1 MNIKMVID
9 MSWTTTD
16 KTKAVT
22 TNESAKGQYALRK
35 EAMLQQIKESQE
47 NNKSFLCLG
56 IWGEPKSAKSAT
68 AMDLLTDEDI
78 KNGLHVLVFDFDN
91 RAIDVKRNHYDNIE
105 NLIVY
110 NPIVRKD
117 GSLVDFDETMNNA
130 RAFYEMAK
138 EYLEDG
144 KLKAVIVDGADKLLT
159 DVCETKMREKHGMD
173 ADTVIK
179 QPPYV
184 WGDRNTPYK
193 NFLHKQILEMPCHR
207 IVIAHSKDKYAGNPN
222 PVGVEANWHSTTE
235 DIFTATVRMSRDI
248 RKNGATFT
256 AMVEASARKPE
267 MIGKRLKVLSI
278 EDGKVDWTGFPE
290 IKAGEL

>member
-47 NNKSFLCLG
+47 NNKSYLCLG

-91 RAIDVKRNHYDNIE
+91 RAIDVKRNHYDNNE

-138 EYLEDG
+138 EYLAEG

-235 DIFTATVRMSRDI
+235 DIFTATVKMSRDI

-267 MIGKRLKVLSI
+267 MIGKRLRVLTI
-278 EDGKVDWTGFPE
+278 EDGKIDWAGFPE

>member
-47 NNKSFLCLG
+47 NNKSYLCLG

-91 RAIDVKRNHYDNIE
+91 RAIDVKRNHYDNNE

-138 EYLEDG
+138 EYLADG

-193 NFLHKQILEMPCHR
+193 NFLHKQILEMACHR

-267 MIGKRLKVLSI
+267 MIGKRLKVLTI
-278 EDGKVDWTGFPE
+278 EDGKVDWSGFPE

>member
-1 MNIKMVID
+1 

-22 TNESAKGQYALRK
+22 TNESGKGQYALRK

-47 NNKSFLCLG
+47 NNKSYLCLG

-91 RAIDVKRNHYDNIE
+91 RAIDVKRNHYDNNE

-138 EYLEDG
+138 EYLADG

-193 NFLHKQILEMPCHR
+193 NFLHKQILEMACHR

-267 MIGKRLKVLSI
+267 MIGKRLKVLTI
-278 EDGKVDWTGFPE
+278 EDGKVDWSGFPE

>member
-1 MNIKMVID
+1 
-9 MSWTTTD
+9 MSRTTTD

-22 TNESAKGQYALRK
+22 TKESDEGKYALRK
-35 EAMLQQIKESQE
+35 KAMLEQIKQAQE

-68 AMDLLTDEDI
+68 AMDLLTEEDI
-78 KNGLHVLVFDFDN
+78 KNDMKVLVFDFDN
-91 RAIDVKRNHYDNIE
+91 RAIDVKRNHYENVE

-117 GSLVDFDETMNNA
+117 GSLVNFDETMDNA
-130 RAFYEMAK
+130 RAFYQMA
-138 EYLEDG
+138 LEILEEG

-267 MIGKRLKVLSI
+267 MIGKRLKVLTI
-278 EDGKVDWTGFPE
+278 EDGKIDWSGFPE

>member
-1 MNIKMVID
+1 

-68 AMDLLTDEDI
+68 AMDILTEEDI

-138 EYLEDG
+138 EYLAED

-248 RKNGATFT
+248 RKSGATFT

-267 MIGKRLKVLSI
+267 MIGKRLKVLTI
-278 EDGKVDWTGFPE
+278 EDGKVDWIGFPE

>member
-1 MNIKMVID
+1 MG
-9 MSWTTTD
+9 WTDND

-22 TNESAKGQYALRK
+22 TNESDKGQYALRK
-35 EAMLQQIKESQE
+35 KAMLQRIKESQE
-47 NNKSFLCLG
+47 NNESFLCLG

-68 AMDLLTDEDI
+68 ALDMLTDEDI
-78 KNGLHVLVFDFDN
+78 KNDKHVLVFDFDN
-91 RAIDVKRNHYDNIE
+91 RAIDVKRNHYGNNE

-110 NPIVRKD
+110 NPIVRKE
-117 GSLVDFDETMNNA
+117 GSLVDFDETMSNA
-130 RAFYEMAK
+130 RAFYALAK
-138 EYLEDG
+138 EYLAED

-159 DVCETKMREKHGMD
+159 DVCETYMREKHNMD

-235 DIFTATVRMSRDI
+235 DVFTATIRMQRDVRQ
-248 RKNGATFT
+248 KGAVYT
-256 AMVEASARKPE
+256 AIIEASARKPE
-267 MIGKRLKVLSI
+267 MIGQRIKVLSI
-278 EDGKVDWTGFPE
+278 NDGTVTWNGLPE

>member
-1 MNIKMVID
+1 MVMN
-9 MSWTTTD
+9 MSWSTTGKKQAITKNETD
-16 KTKAVT
+16 EGK
-22 TNESAKGQYALRK
+22 YALRK
-35 EAMLQQIKESQE
+35 KELLQVIKQIQE
-47 NNKSFLCLG
+47 NNTSYLCLG

-68 AMDLLTDEDI
+68 ALDILTDEDI
-78 KNGLHVLVFDFDN
+78 ENDMKVMVFDFDN
-91 RAIDVKRNHYDNIE
+91 RAIDVKRNHYNNVE

-110 NPIVRKD
+110 NPIVREE
-117 GSLVDFDETMNNA
+117 GSLVDFNETMNNA
-130 RAFYEMAK
+130 RAFYQLAQEF
-138 EYLEDG
+138 LEEG

-159 DVCETKMREKHGMD
+159 DVCETYMRNKHGLD
-173 ADTVIK
+173 ADTVMK
-179 QPPYV
+179 AAPYV

-222 PVGVEANWHSTTE
+222 PIGVEANWHSSTE
-235 DIFTATVRMSRDI
+235 DIFTATVKMSRDI

-267 MIGKRLKVLSI
+267 LIGKRIKVLSI
-278 EDGKVDWTGFPE
+278 DDGKVEWNGFPE

>member
-1 MNIKMVID
+1 
-9 MSWTTTD
+9 MSWTNND
-16 KTKAVT
+16 KTKAIT
-22 TNESAKGQYALRK
+22 TNESDKGQYALRK
-35 EAMLQQIKESQE
+35 KAMLEQIKIAQE
-47 NNKSFLCLG
+47 NNRSHLCLG

-68 AMDLLTDEDI
+68 ALDILTDEDI
-78 KNGLHVLVFDFDN
+78 KNDMKVLVFDFDN

-117 GSLVDFDETMNNA
+117 GSLVDFNETMNNA
-130 RAFYEMAK
+130 RAFYQMA
-138 EYLEDG
+138 LETLEEG

-222 PVGVEANWHSTTE
+222 PVGVEANWHSSTE
-235 DIFTATVRMSRDI
+235 DIFTSTIKMSRDI

-267 MIGKRLKVLSI
+267 MIGKRLKVLTI
-278 EDGKVDWTGFPE
+278 DNGKVEWNGFPE

>member
-1 MNIKMVID
+1 MVIE

-68 AMDLLTDEDI
+68 AMDILTEEDI

-138 EYLEDG
+138 EYLAEN

-267 MIGKRLKVLSI
+267 MIGKRLKVLTI
-278 EDGKVDWTGFPE
+278 EDGKVDWIGFPE

>member
-1 MNIKMVID
+1 

-16 KTKAVT
+16 KTDAVT
-22 TNESAKGQYALRK
+22 TKESAKGQYALRK
-35 EAMLQQIKESQE
+35 KAMLQQIKEAQD

-68 AMDLLTDEDI
+68 AMDLLTEEDI
-78 KNGLHVLVFDFDN
+78 KDGQHVLVFDFDN
-91 RAIDVKRNHYDNIE
+91 RAIDVKRNHYGNIE

-138 EYLEDG
+138 EYLADG

-193 NFLHKQILEMPCHR
+193 NFLHKQILEMKCHR

-222 PVGVEANWHSTTE
+222 PIGVEANWHSTTE

-267 MIGKRLKVLSI
+267 MIGKRLKVLTI

>member
-1 MNIKMVID
+1 

-22 TNESAKGQYALRK
+22 TKESDEGKYALRK
-35 EAMLQQIKESQE
+35 KAMLEQIKQAQE

-68 AMDLLTDEDI
+68 AMDLLTEEDI
-78 KNGLHVLVFDFDN
+78 KNDMKVLVFDFDN
-91 RAIDVKRNHYDNIE
+91 RAIDVKRNHYENVE

-117 GSLVDFDETMNNA
+117 GSLVNFDETMDNA
-130 RAFYEMAK
+130 RAFYQMA
-138 EYLEDG
+138 LEILEEG

-267 MIGKRLKVLSI
+267 MIGKRLKVLTI
-278 EDGKVDWTGFPE
+278 EDGKIDWSGFPE

>member
-1 MNIKMVID
+1 MNIRMVID

-22 TNESAKGQYALRK
+22 TKESDEGKYALRK
-35 EAMLQQIKESQE
+35 RAMLEQIKQAQE

-68 AMDLLTDEDI
+68 AMDLLTEEDI
-78 KNGLHVLVFDFDN
+78 KNDMKVLVFDFDN
-91 RAIDVKRNHYDNIE
+91 RAIDVKRNHYGNVE

-117 GSLVDFDETMNNA
+117 GSLVDFDETMDNA
-130 RAFYEMAK
+130 RAFYQMA
-138 EYLEDG
+138 LELLEEG

-193 NFLHKQILEMPCHR
+193 NFLHKQILEMQCHR

-267 MIGKRLKVLSI
+267 MIGKRLKVLTI
-278 EDGKVDWTGFPE
+278 EDGKVDWNGFPE

>member
-1 MNIKMVID
+1 

-22 TNESAKGQYALRK
+22 TKESDEGKYALRK
-35 EAMLQQIKESQE
+35 KAMLEQIKQAQE

-68 AMDLLTDEDI
+68 AMDLLTEEDI
-78 KNGLHVLVFDFDN
+78 KNDMKVLVFDFDN
-91 RAIDVKRNHYDNIE
+91 RAIDVKRNHYGNVE

-117 GSLVDFDETMNNA
+117 GSLVDFDETMDNA
-130 RAFYEMAK
+130 RAFYQMA
-138 EYLEDG
+138 LEILEEG

-267 MIGKRLKVLSI
+267 MIGKRMKVLTI
-278 EDGKVDWTGFPE
+278 EDGKIDWSGFPE

>member
-1 MNIKMVID
+1 

-22 TNESAKGQYALRK
+22 TKESDEGMYALRK
-35 EAMLQQIKESQE
+35 KAMLEQIKQAQE

-68 AMDLLTDEDI
+68 AMDLLTEEDI
-78 KNGLHVLVFDFDN
+78 KNDMKVLVFDFDN
-91 RAIDVKRNHYDNIE
+91 RAIDVKRNHYGNVE

-130 RAFYEMAK
+130 RAFYQMA
-138 EYLEDG
+138 LELLEEG

-222 PVGVEANWHSTTE
+222 PIGVEANWHSSTE
-235 DIFTATVRMSRDI
+235 DIFTATVRTSRDI

-267 MIGKRLKVLSI
+267 MIGKRLKVLNI
-278 EDGKVDWTGFPE
+278 EDGKVDWNGFPE

>member
-1 MNIKMVID
+1 

-47 NNKSFLCLG
+47 NNKSYLCLG

-91 RAIDVKRNHYDNIE
+91 RAIDVKRNHYDNNE

-138 EYLEDG
+138 EYLADG

-193 NFLHKQILEMPCHR
+193 NFLHKQILEMACHR

-267 MIGKRLKVLSI
+267 MIGKRLKVLTI

>member
-47 NNKSFLCLG
+47 NNKSYLCLG

-91 RAIDVKRNHYDNIE
+91 RAIDVKRNHYDNNE

-138 EYLEDG
+138 EYLADG

-193 NFLHKQILEMPCHR
+193 N
-207 IVIAHSKDKYAGNPN
+207 
-222 PVGVEANWHSTTE
+222 
-235 DIFTATVRMSRDI
+235 
-248 RKNGATFT
+248 
-256 AMVEASARKPE
+256 
-267 MIGKRLKVLSI
+267 
-278 EDGKVDWTGFPE
+278 
-290 IKAGEL
+290 

>member
-1 MNIKMVID
+1 MNIKMVIE

-22 TNESAKGQYALRK
+22 TKESDEGKYALRK
-35 EAMLQQIKESQE
+35 KAMLEQIKQAQE

-68 AMDLLTDEDI
+68 AMDLLTEEDI
-78 KNGLHVLVFDFDN
+78 KNDMKVLVFDFDN
-91 RAIDVKRNHYDNIE
+91 RAIDVKRNHYENVE

-117 GSLVDFDETMNNA
+117 GSLVNFDETMDNA
-130 RAFYEMAK
+130 RAFYQMA
-138 EYLEDG
+138 LEILEEG

-267 MIGKRLKVLSI
+267 MIGKRLKVLTI
-278 EDGKVDWTGFPE
+278 EDGKIDWSGFPE

>member
-1 MNIKMVID
+1 

-16 KTKAVT
+16 KTKAIT

-47 NNKSFLCLG
+47 NNKSYLCLG

-91 RAIDVKRNHYDNIE
+91 RAIDVKRNHYDNNE

-138 EYLEDG
+138 EYLAEG

-235 DIFTATVRMSRDI
+235 DIFTATVKMSRDI

-267 MIGKRLKVLSI
+267 MIGKRLRVLTI
-278 EDGKVDWTGFPE
+278 EDGKIDWTGFPE

>member
-1 MNIKMVID
+1 

-22 TNESAKGQYALRK
+22 TKESDMGQYALRK
-35 EAMLQQIKESQE
+35 EAMLQQIKERQE
-47 NNKSFLCLG
+47 NNKSYLCLG

-68 AMDLLTDEDI
+68 ALDLLTEEDI
-78 KNGLHVLVFDFDN
+78 KNEQHVLVFDFDN

-138 EYLEDG
+138 EYLAEG

-235 DIFTATVRMSRDI
+235 DIFTATVKMSRDI

-267 MIGKRLKVLSI
+267 MIGKRLRVLTI
-278 EDGKVDWTGFPE
+278 EDGKIDWAGFPE

>member
-1 MNIKMVID
+1 

-68 AMDLLTDEDI
+68 AMDILTEEDI

-91 RAIDVKRNHYDNIE
+91 RAIDVKRNHYNNIE

-138 EYLEDG
+138 EYLADG

-267 MIGKRLKVLSI
+267 MIGKRLKVLTI
-278 EDGKVDWTGFPE
+278 EDGKVDWIGFPE

>member
-1 MNIKMVID
+1 MNLRMVID
-9 MSWTTTD
+9 MSWTNNG
-16 KTKAVT
+16 KTKAVQT
-22 TNESAKGQYALRK
+22 KESEKGKYALRK
-35 EAMLQQIKESQE
+35 KAMLEQIKQAQE

-68 AMDLLTDEDI
+68 AMDLLTEEDI
-78 KNGLHVLVFDFDN
+78 KNDMKVLVFDFDN
-91 RAIDVKRNHYDNIE
+91 RAIDVKRNHYGNIE

-117 GSLVDFDETMNNA
+117 GSLVDFDETMDNA
-130 RAFYEMAK
+130 RAFYQMA
-138 EYLEDG
+138 LEILEEG

-222 PVGVEANWHSTTE
+222 PIGVEANWHSSTE

-267 MIGKRLKVLSI
+267 MIGKRLKVLTI
-278 EDGKVDWTGFPE
+278 EDGNVDWNGFPE

>member
-1 MNIKMVID
+1 MVID
-9 MSWTTTD
+9 MSWTNND
-16 KTKAVT
+16 KTKAVQT
-22 TNESAKGQYALRK
+22 KESDKGKYALRK
-35 EAMLQQIKESQE
+35 KAMLEQIKQAQE

-68 AMDLLTDEDI
+68 AMDLLTEEDI
-78 KNGLHVLVFDFDN
+78 KNDMKVLVFDFDN
-91 RAIDVKRNHYDNIE
+91 RAIDVKRNHYGNIE

-117 GSLVDFDETMNNA
+117 GSLVDFDETTDNA
-130 RAFYEMAK
+130 RAFYQMA
-138 EYLEDG
+138 LEILEEG

-222 PVGVEANWHSTTE
+222 PVGVEANWHSSTE

-267 MIGKRLKVLSI
+267 MIGKRLKVLTI
-278 EDGKVDWTGFPE
+278 EDGKVDWNGFPE

>member
-1 MNIKMVID
+1 

-22 TNESAKGQYALRK
+22 TKESDEGKYALRK
-35 EAMLQQIKESQE
+35 KAVLEQIKQAQE

-68 AMDLLTDEDI
+68 AMDLLTEEDI
-78 KNGLHVLVFDFDN
+78 KNDMKVLVFDFDN
-91 RAIDVKRNHYDNIE
+91 RAIDVKRNHYGNVE

-117 GSLVDFDETMNNA
+117 GSLVDFDETMDNA
-130 RAFYEMAK
+130 RAFYQMA
-138 EYLEDG
+138 LEILEEG

-267 MIGKRLKVLSI
+267 MIGKRMKVLTI
-278 EDGKVDWTGFPE
+278 EDGKIDWSGFPE

>member
-1 MNIKMVID
+1 

-47 NNKSFLCLG
+47 NNKSYLCLG

-91 RAIDVKRNHYDNIE
+91 RAIDVKRNHYDNNE

-138 EYLEDG
+138 EYLAEG

-235 DIFTATVRMSRDI
+235 DIFTATVKMSRDI

-267 MIGKRLKVLSI
+267 MIGKRLRVLTI
-278 EDGKVDWTGFPE
+278 EDGKIDWTGFPE

>member
-1 MNIKMVID
+1 
-9 MSWTTTD
+9 
-16 KTKAVT
+16 
-22 TNESAKGQYALRK
+22 
-35 EAMLQQIKESQE
+35 MLKRIKETQE

-56 IWGEPKSAKSAT
+56 IWGEPKSAKSAI
-68 AMDLLTDEDI
+68 ALDLLTDEDI
-78 KNGLHVLVFDFDN
+78 KNDMKVLVFDFDN
-91 RAIDVKRNHYDNIE
+91 RAIDVKRNHYGNVE
-105 NLIVY
+105 NLVVF
-110 NPIVRKD
+110 NPIVRED

-130 RAFYEMAK
+130 RAFYQMALV
-138 EYLEDG
+138 YLEEG

-159 DVCETKMREKHGMD
+159 DVCETYMRNKHGLD
-173 ADTVIK
+173 ADTVMK
-179 QPPYV
+179 AAPYV

-222 PVGVEANWHSTTE
+222 PIGVEANWHSSTE
-235 DIFTATVRMSRDI
+235 DIFTSTVRTTRDI

-267 MIGKRLKVLSI
+267 MIGKRLKVLTI
-278 EDGKVDWTGFPE
+278 EDGKVDWNGFPE

>member
-1 MNIKMVID
+1 

-47 NNKSFLCLG
+47 NNKSYLCLG

-91 RAIDVKRNHYDNIE
+91 RAIDVKRNHYDNNE

-138 EYLEDG
+138 EYLADG

-193 NFLHKQILEMPCHR
+193 NFLHKQILEMACHR

-267 MIGKRLKVLSI
+267 MIGKRLKVLTI
-278 EDGKVDWTGFPE
+278 EDGKVDWSGFPE

>member
-1 MNIKMVID
+1 

-22 TNESAKGQYALRK
+22 TKESDEGKYALRK
-35 EAMLQQIKESQE
+35 RAMLEQIKQAQE

-68 AMDLLTDEDI
+68 AMDLLTEEDI
-78 KNGLHVLVFDFDN
+78 KNDMKVLVFDFDN
-91 RAIDVKRNHYDNIE
+91 RAIDVKRNHYGNVE

-117 GSLVDFDETMNNA
+117 GSLVDFDETMDNA
-130 RAFYEMAK
+130 RAFYQMA
-138 EYLEDG
+138 LELLEEG

-193 NFLHKQILEMPCHR
+193 NFLHKQILEMQCHR

-267 MIGKRLKVLSI
+267 MIGKRLKVLTI
-278 EDGKVDWTGFPE
+278 EDGKVDWNGFPE

>member
-1 MNIKMVID
+1 

-22 TNESAKGQYALRK
+22 TKESDEGKYALRK
-35 EAMLQQIKESQE
+35 KAMLEQIKQAQE

-78 KNGLHVLVFDFDN
+78 KNDMKVLVFDFDN
-91 RAIDVKRNHYDNIE
+91 RAIDVKRNHYGNVE

-117 GSLVDFDETMNNA
+117 GSLVDFDETMDNA
-130 RAFYEMAK
+130 RAFYQMA
-138 EYLEDG
+138 LEILEEG

-278 EDGKVDWTGFPE
+278 EDGKVDWNGFPE

>member
-1 MNIKMVID
+1 

-22 TNESAKGQYALRK
+22 TKESDEGMYALRK
-35 EAMLQQIKESQE
+35 KAMLEQIKQAQE

-68 AMDLLTDEDI
+68 AMDLLTEEDI
-78 KNGLHVLVFDFDN
+78 KNDMKVLVFDFDN
-91 RAIDVKRNHYDNIE
+91 RAIDVKRNHYGNVE

-117 GSLVDFDETMNNA
+117 GSLVDFDETMDNA
-130 RAFYEMAK
+130 RAFYQMA
-138 EYLEDG
+138 LELLEEG

-193 NFLHKQILEMPCHR
+193 NFLHKQILEMQCHR

-267 MIGKRLKVLSI
+267 MIGKRLKVLTI
-278 EDGKVDWTGFPE
+278 EDGKVDWNGFPE

>member
-1 MNIKMVID
+1 

-47 NNKSFLCLG
+47 NNKSYLCLG

-91 RAIDVKRNHYDNIE
+91 RAIDVKRNHYDNNE

-138 EYLEDG
+138 EYLADG

-193 NFLHKQILEMPCHR
+193 NFLHKQILEMACHR

-267 MIGKRLKVLSI
+267 MIGKRLKVLTI
-278 EDGKVDWTGFPE
+278 EDGKVNWSGFPE